1 MLKNSRFYV
10 LFYIPGV
17 DGADGAAKTKQ
28 FFLTYFFSRASFSE
42 GKKRSTNVTA
52 SRYCYFRKG
61 IISHEMFPLCS
72 HLLLL
77 LLKSLLYSSSLTQLS
92 RRIQ

>member
-28 FFLTYFFSRASFSE
+28 FFLTYFFSHATF
-42 GKKRSTNVTA
+42 KKNT
-52 SRYCYFRKG
+52 
-61 IISHEMFPLCS
+61 ISIDDLFPYIDVL
-72 HLLLL
+72 HDFGLI
-77 LLKSLLYSSSLTQLS
+77 K
-92 RRIQ
+92 RHRV